1 MRILVFIALSTLA
14 VSLKAQG
21 TAGQPGAPIDDSQAR
36 PPVSKADIEIVKR
49 ARKILSSPSKWN
61 RADKRICPADAKT
74 FSLYCALEK
83 ATDEVSGKFEHRGA
97 AMQEARFVIDEI
109 ASNRNYDHRLMDYNN
124 DPKTTFADVQ
134 KVFVLLEERIATR
147 LKTGNSQAQ
156 PAATQTAAVQPA
168 AAPSV
173 AAGGGDPPA
182 TPPVT
187 KADLEIV
194 KRAREILDSPAKW
207 NRADT
212 QVCPPDAKTVSLFC
226 ALQMAAKEVAGTF
239 DNSGATIQEARLV
252 AVEIGPNGSQY
263 HARLTDFNNDP
274 ATTFADIQKLFNL
287 VEQHV
292 AKRLSDKPARGK

>member
-173 AAGGGDPPA
+173 AAGGGGPPA
-182 TPPVT
+182 TPPGT
-187 KADLEIV
+187 KGD
-194 KRAREILDSPAKW
+194 
-207 NRADT
+207 
-212 QVCPPDAKTVSLFC
+212 
-226 ALQMAAKEVAGTF
+226 
-239 DNSGATIQEARLV
+239 
-252 AVEIGPNGSQY
+252 PNGR
-263 HARLTDFNNDP
+263 AN
-274 ATTFADIQKLFNL
+274 
-287 VEQHV
+287 
-292 AKRLSDKPARGK
+292 